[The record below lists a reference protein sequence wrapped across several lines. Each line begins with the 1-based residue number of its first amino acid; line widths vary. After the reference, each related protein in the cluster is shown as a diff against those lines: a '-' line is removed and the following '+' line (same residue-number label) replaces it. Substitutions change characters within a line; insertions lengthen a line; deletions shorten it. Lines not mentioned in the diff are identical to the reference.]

1 MSELQNANEG
11 LFADLDFSTLSVDYA
26 SKTGIFSPDN
36 AAERARVVRRWLRDR
51 PEKEIVGEYER
62 RVSNEPSKLSVQSS
76 RTAISY
82 DTSCTATTPLW

>member
-1 MSELQNANEG
+1 VSELQNANEG

-62 RVSNEPSKLSVQSS
+62 RVSNEPSN
-76 RTAISY
+76 
-82 DTSCTATTPLW
+82 